1 MSKHRWILSTWN
13 YITPL
18 IGYCD
23 MRRNI
28 KPLAL
33 AFTIVAGLA
42 IGIALATEAPSAPAT
57 DLKLAPDL
65 SFSDDSSPNFPI
77 EGKNLADGS
86 LASDHA
92 TVIFFGT
99 ANCWNTAREAERLVQ
114 VYPQY
119 KDKIHFV
126 VVDLR
131 SPSVAQRGLIA
142 RYYHGYIP
150 TIAVIDSRGNVL
162 YDRAG
167 ETSGD
172 RGDASNLQKLLD
184 SAR

>member
-1 MSKHRWILSTWN
+1 MK
-13 YITPL
+13 
-18 IGYCD
+18 
-23 MRRNI
+23 RNI
-28 KPLAL
+28 KPPAIAIVIAVAL
-33 AFTIVAGLA
+33 VF
-42 IGIALATEAPSAPAT
+42 GIALATEAPSEPAA
-57 DLKLAPDL
+57 DLRLAPGL
-65 SFSDDSSPNFPI
+65 SYSDDSSPNFPI
-77 EGKNLADGS
+77 VGKNLADGS
-86 LASDHA
+86 LANDHA

-119 KDKIHFV
+119 KDKVHFV

-142 RYYHGYIP
+142 RYYRGYIP

-167 ETSGD
+167 ETSSD

>member
-1 MSKHRWILSTWN
+1 MKA
-13 YITPL
+13 
-18 IGYCD
+18 
-23 MRRNI
+23 NI
-28 KPLAL
+28 KAL
-33 AFTIVAGLA
+33 AISTSIVVCLIFTL
-42 IGIALATEAPSAPAT
+42 ALATEVPGPPAT

-77 EGKNLADGS
+77 AGKNLSDGS
-86 LASDHA
+86 IANDHA

-99 ANCWNTAREAERLVQ
+99 ANCWNTAREAERLVRL
-114 VYPQY
+114 YPQY

-131 SPSVAQRGLIA
+131 NPSVAQRALIA
-142 RYYHGYIP
+142 KYYQGYIP
-150 TIAVIDSRGNVL
+150 TIAVIDSAGKVL

-167 ETSGD
+167 ETASE
-172 RGDASNLQKLLD
+172 RGDTSNLQKLLD

>member
-1 MSKHRWILSTWN
+1 MK
-13 YITPL
+13 P
-18 IGYCD
+18 
-23 MRRNI
+23 NI
-28 KPLAL
+28 KAL
-33 AFTIVAGLA
+33 AISTSIVVCLIFA
-42 IGIALATEAPSAPAT
+42 IALATEAPGPPAT
-57 DLKLAPDL
+57 DLKLAPGL
-65 SFSDDSSPNFPI
+65 SFSDDSSANFPI
-77 EGKNLADGS
+77 EGKNLSDGS
-86 LASDHA
+86 LAGDHA

-114 VYPQY
+114 LYPQY

-131 SPSVAQRGLIA
+131 SPSLTQSALIA

-150 TIAVIDSRGNVL
+150 TIAVIDSSGKIL

-167 ETSGD
+167 ETASE
-172 RGDASNLQKLLD
+172 RGDTSNLQKLLD

>member
-1 MSKHRWILSTWN
+1 MK
-13 YITPL
+13 
-18 IGYCD
+18 
-23 MRRNI
+23 RNI
-28 KPLAL
+28 KPPAIAIVIAAAL
-33 AFTIVAGLA
+33 VF
-42 IGIALATEAPSAPAT
+42 GIAFATEAPSEPAA
-57 DLKLAPDL
+57 DLKLAPEL

-77 EGKNLADGS
+77 VGKNLSDGS
-86 LASDHA
+86 LANDHA

-99 ANCWNTAREAERLVQ
+99 ANCWNTAREAERLVR

-119 KDKIHFV
+119 KDKVHFV

-131 SPSVAQRGLIA
+131 SPSIAQRGLIA
-142 RYYHGYIP
+142 RYYRGYIP

-167 ETSGD
+167 ETSGA
-172 RGDASNLQKLLD
+172 RGDANNLQKLLD

>member
-1 MSKHRWILSTWN
+1 M
-13 YITPL
+13 
-18 IGYCD
+18 
-23 MRRNI
+23 
-28 KPLAL
+28 KPNVRAL
-33 AFTIVAGLA
+33 AIAASVAVMLIFGVV
-42 IGIALATEAPSAPAT
+42 LATEIPGPPAT

-77 EGKNLADGS
+77 AGKNLSDGS
-86 LASDHA
+86 LAADHA

-114 VYPQY
+114 LYPQY
-119 KDKIHFV
+119 KDKIRFV

-131 SPSVAQRGLIA
+131 NPSAAQRGLIA
-142 RYYHGYIP
+142 RYYRGYIP
-150 TIAVIDSRGNVL
+150 TIAVIDRNGNVL

-167 ETSGD
+167 ETASA
-172 RGDASNLQKLLD
+172 RGDTSNLQKLLD

>member
-1 MSKHRWILSTWN
+1 MKTNAQTLAVSVSIVVT
-13 YITPL
+13 L
-18 IGYCD
+18 IF
-23 MRRNI
+23 
-28 KPLAL
+28 AL
-33 AFTIVAGLA
+33 
-42 IGIALATEAPSAPAT
+42 ALATEVPGPPAT

-77 EGKNLADGS
+77 AGKNLSDGS
-86 LASDHA
+86 LAADHA

-99 ANCWNTAREAERLVQ
+99 ANCWNTAREAERLVHL
-114 VYPQY
+114 YPQY
-119 KDKIHFV
+119 KDKIRFV

-131 SPSVAQRGLIA
+131 SPSLAQRALIA

-150 TIAVIDSRGNVL
+150 TIAVIGSTGNVL

-167 ETSGD
+167 ETASE
-172 RGDASNLQKLLD
+172 RGDTTNLQKLLD

>member
-1 MSKHRWILSTWN
+1 
-13 YITPL
+13 
-18 IGYCD
+18 

-33 AFTIVAGLA
+33 AFTIIVALVF
-42 IGIALATEAPSAPAT
+42 GIALATEAPSGPAT
-57 DLKLAPDL
+57 DLTLAPGL

-77 EGKNLADGS
+77 VGKNLSDGS
-86 LASDHA
+86 LANDHA

-99 ANCWNTAREAERLVQ
+99 ANCWNTVREAERLVQ
-114 VYPQY
+114 IYPQY
-119 KDKIHFV
+119 KDRIHFV

-167 ETSGD
+167 ETSSN

>member
-1 MSKHRWILSTWN
+1 MKPNLKALTVSVSIVVS
-13 YITPL
+13 L
-18 IGYCD
+18 IF
-23 MRRNI
+23 
-28 KPLAL
+28 A
-33 AFTIVAGLA
+33 
-42 IGIALATEAPSAPAT
+42 IALAAEIPSAPAT

-65 SFSDDSSPNFPI
+65 SFSDDSSSNFPI

-86 LASDHA
+86 IANDHA

-119 KDKIHFV
+119 RDKISFV

-131 SPSVAQRGLIA
+131 NPSLAQQALIS

-150 TIAVIDSRGNVL
+150 TIAVIDRDGKVL

-167 ETSGD
+167 ETANE
-172 RGDASNLQKLLD
+172 RGDTSGLQKLLD

>member
-1 MSKHRWILSTWN
+1 M
-13 YITPL
+13 

-28 KPLAL
+28 KSIAFAVTIAAAL
-33 AFTIVAGLA
+33 VF
-42 IGIALATEAPSAPAT
+42 GIALATEAPSGPAT
-57 DLKLAPDL
+57 DLKLSPDL

-77 EGKNLADGS
+77 EGKNLSDGS
-86 LASDHA
+86 IANDHA

-131 SPSVAQRGLIA
+131 SPSAAQRGLIA

-167 ETSGD
+167 ETASQ

>member
-1 MSKHRWILSTWN
+1 M
-13 YITPL
+13 
-18 IGYCD
+18 
-23 MRRNI
+23 
-28 KPLAL
+28 KPNVK
-33 AFTIVAGLA
+33 TLA
-42 IGIALATEAPSAPAT
+42 IAASVAVMLIFGVVLATEIPGPPAT

-77 EGKNLADGS
+77 AGKNLSDGS
-86 LASDHA
+86 VAADHA
-92 TVIFFGT
+92 TVVFFGT

-114 VYPQY
+114 LYPQY
-119 KDKIHFV
+119 KDKIRFV

-131 SPSVAQRGLIA
+131 NPSLAQRALIA

-150 TIAVIDSRGNVL
+150 TIAVIDRNGNVL

-167 ETSGD
+167 ETSNE
-172 RGDASNLQKLLD
+172 RGDTSNLQKLLD

>member
-1 MSKHRWILSTWN
+1 MKPNVKTIAVSVSIVVS
-13 YITPL
+13 L
-18 IGYCD
+18 IF
-23 MRRNI
+23 
-28 KPLAL
+28 A
-33 AFTIVAGLA
+33 
-42 IGIALATEAPSAPAT
+42 IALAAELPGTPAT
-57 DLKLAPDL
+57 DLKLAPSL
-65 SFSDDSSPNFPI
+65 SFSDDSSANFPI

-86 LASDHA
+86 VANDHA

-99 ANCWNTAREAERLVQ
+99 ANCWNTAREAERLVR

-131 SPSVAQRGLIA
+131 NPSLAQQALIG

-150 TIAVIDSRGNVL
+150 TIAVIDRDGKVL

-167 ETSGD
+167 ETASE
-172 RGDASNLQKLLD
+172 RGDTSNLQKLLD

>member
-1 MSKHRWILSTWN
+1 M
-13 YITPL
+13 
-18 IGYCD
+18 
-23 MRRNI
+23 
-28 KPLAL
+28 KPNAKTI
-33 AFTIVAGLA
+33 AIVASVAVMLIFGVV
-42 IGIALATEAPSAPAT
+42 LATEIPGPPAT
-57 DLKLAPDL
+57 DLRLAPEL

-77 EGKNLADGS
+77 EGKNLSDG
-86 LASDHA
+86 AVATDHA

-114 VYPQY
+114 LYPQY
-119 KDKIHFV
+119 KDRIRFV

-131 SPSVAQRGLIA
+131 NPSVAQRALIA

-150 TIAVIDSRGNVL
+150 TIAVIDRNGNVL

-167 ETSGD
+167 ETANE
-172 RGDASNLQKLLD
+172 RGDTSNLQKLLD

>member
-1 MSKHRWILSTWN
+1 MK
-13 YITPL
+13 
-18 IGYCD
+18 
-23 MRRNI
+23 RNI
-28 KPLAL
+28 KTLTAAFSIAAAL
-33 AFTIVAGLA
+33 VF
-42 IGIALATEAPSAPAT
+42 GIAVAAQAPAGSAA

-65 SFSDDSSPNFPI
+65 SFTDDSSSNFPI
-77 EGKNLADGS
+77 VGENLSDGS
-86 LASDHA
+86 LANDHA

-99 ANCWNTAREAERLVQ
+99 ANCWNTAREAERLVHL
-114 VYPQY
+114 YPQY

-131 SPSVAQRGLIA
+131 SPSAAQSGLIA
-142 RYYHGYIP
+142 RYYRGAIP
-150 TIAVIDSRGNVL
+150 TIAVIDSAGNVL

-167 ETSGD
+167 ETASE

>member
-1 MSKHRWILSTWN
+1 
-13 YITPL
+13 
-18 IGYCD
+18 

-33 AFTIVAGLA
+33 AFTITVAL
-42 IGIALATEAPSAPAT
+42 IFGIALATEAPSGPAT

-65 SFSDDSSPNFPI
+65 SFSDDSSANFPI
-77 EGKNLADGS
+77 VGKNLADGS
-86 LASDHA
+86 LANDHA

-114 VYPQY
+114 IYPQY

-131 SPSVAQRGLIA
+131 SPSVAQRGLIT
-142 RYYHGYIP
+142 RYYQGYIP

-167 ETSGD
+167 ETSSN
-172 RGDASNLQKLLD
+172 RGDASDLQKLLD

>member
-1 MSKHRWILSTWN
+1 MK
-13 YITPL
+13 P
-18 IGYCD
+18 
-23 MRRNI
+23 NI
-28 KPLAL
+28 KAIAGSVSIVVSLIFAL
-33 AFTIVAGLA
+33 
-42 IGIALATEAPSAPAT
+42 ALATEVPGPPAT

-65 SFSDDSSPNFPI
+65 SFSDDSSSNFPI
-77 EGKNLADGS
+77 EGKNLSDGS
-86 LASDHA
+86 IAGDHA

-114 VYPQY
+114 LYPRY
-119 KDKIHFV
+119 KDKIRFV

-131 SPSVAQRGLIA
+131 KPSIAQQALID

-150 TIAVIDSRGNVL
+150 TIAVIDSAGKVL

-167 ETSGD
+167 ETASE
-172 RGDASNLQKLLD
+172 RGDTSNLQKLLD

>member
-1 MSKHRWILSTWN
+1 MK
-13 YITPL
+13 P
-18 IGYCD
+18 
-23 MRRNI
+23 NI
-28 KPLAL
+28 KAIAGSVSIVVSLIFAL
-33 AFTIVAGLA
+33 
-42 IGIALATEAPSAPAT
+42 ALATEVPGPPAT

-65 SFSDDSSPNFPI
+65 SFSDDSSSNFPI
-77 EGKNLADGS
+77 EGKNLSDGS
-86 LASDHA
+86 IAGDHA

-114 VYPQY
+114 LYPRY
-119 KDKIHFV
+119 KDKIRFV

-131 SPSVAQRGLIA
+131 KPSLAQQALID

-150 TIAVIDSRGNVL
+150 TIAVIDSAGKVL

-167 ETSGD
+167 ETASE
-172 RGDASNLQKLLD
+172 RGDTSNLQKLLD

>member
-1 MSKHRWILSTWN
+1 M
-13 YITPL
+13 

-23 MRRNI
+23 MKRNI
-28 KPLAL
+28 KPLAITF
-33 AFTIVAGLA
+33 AIAVALVF
-42 IGIALATEAPSAPAT
+42 GIALATEAPSAPAT
-57 DLKLAPDL
+57 DLTLAPGL

-77 EGKNLADGS
+77 AGKNLSDGS
-86 LASDHA
+86 IANDHA

-131 SPSVAQRGLIA
+131 SPSVAQRGLIE
-142 RYYHGYIP
+142 RYYRGYIP

-167 ETSGD
+167 ETASQ

>member
-1 MSKHRWILSTWN
+1 MK
-13 YITPL
+13 
-18 IGYCD
+18 
-23 MRRNI
+23 RNI
-28 KPLAL
+28 KPLAVTFAIAVAL
-33 AFTIVAGLA
+33 IFGFAF
-42 IGIALATEAPSAPAT
+42 ATEAASPSAT
-57 DLKLAPDL
+57 DLKLAPGL

-77 EGKNLADGS
+77 EGKNLSDGS
-86 LASDHA
+86 LANDHA

-99 ANCWNTAREAERLVQ
+99 ANCWNTAREAERLVL
-114 VYPQY
+114 VYRQY

-167 ETSGD
+167 ETASQ

>member
-1 MSKHRWILSTWN
+1 MK
-13 YITPL
+13 
-18 IGYCD
+18 
-23 MRRNI
+23 RNI
-28 KPLAL
+28 KSLAL
-33 AFTIVAGLA
+33 AFTIVAALV
-42 IGIALATEAPSAPAT
+42 IGIAHATEAPGAPAT
-57 DLKLAPDL
+57 DLKLAPGL

-77 EGKNLADGS
+77 VGKNLSDGS
-86 LASDHA
+86 IASDHA

-114 VYPQY
+114 IYPLY
-119 KDKIHFV
+119 KDKVHFV

-131 SPSVAQRGLIA
+131 SPSAAQRGLIA

-167 ETSGD
+167 ETASQ
-172 RGDASNLQKLLD
+172 RGDSSNLQKLLD

>member
-1 MSKHRWILSTWN
+1 M
-13 YITPL
+13 
-18 IGYCD
+18 
-23 MRRNI
+23 
-28 KPLAL
+28 KPNVKAL
-33 AFTIVAGLA
+33 AIAASVAAMLIFGVV
-42 IGIALATEAPSAPAT
+42 LATEIPGPPAT

-77 EGKNLADGS
+77 EGKNLSDG
-86 LASDHA
+86 AVAAEHA

-114 VYPQY
+114 LYPQY
-119 KDKIHFV
+119 KDKIRFV

-131 SPSVAQRGLIA
+131 NPSLAQRALIA

-150 TIAVIDSRGNVL
+150 TIAVIDRNGNVL

-167 ETSGD
+167 ETSNE
-172 RGDASNLQKLLD
+172 RGDTSNLQKLLD

>member
-1 MSKHRWILSTWN
+1 MK
-13 YITPL
+13 P
-18 IGYCD
+18 
-23 MRRNI
+23 NI
-28 KPLAL
+28 KAIAVSVSIVVTLIFAL
-33 AFTIVAGLA
+33 
-42 IGIALATEAPSAPAT
+42 ALATEVPGPPAT

-77 EGKNLADGS
+77 EGKNLSDGS
-86 LASDHA
+86 IAADHA

-114 VYPQY
+114 LYPRY
-119 KDKIHFV
+119 KDKIRFV

-131 SPSVAQRGLIA
+131 KPSLAQQALID

-150 TIAVIDSRGNVL
+150 TIAVIDSAGKVL

-167 ETSGD
+167 ETASE
-172 RGDASNLQKLLD
+172 RGDTSNLQKLLD